1 MSSVHAQSFAHLHV
15 HSEFSLLDGL
25 CKIPD
30 LIRRT
35 KELGMDSI
43 AITDHGAM
51 HGAMDFYMA
60 ARDEGVKPIVGC
72 EFYVASRT
80 RHDRDRKLDMSS
92 RHLTVLAASEAGY
105 RNLLQLATKAQL
117 EGFYYRPRID
127 RELLAEHSRGLI
139 CLSGCE
145 SGEVPRAVLDGNPD
159 DARERAAWYAEV
171 FGKDNYFIEIQ
182 NHLRPH
188 QAELNRT
195 LAGVARDIGVGL
207 VGTNDVHYL
216 REEDSYAHEVLLCI
230 GTNSTMDSPTA

>member
-35 KELGMDSI
+35 KELGMDAI

-60 ARDEGVKPIVGC
+60 ARDQGVKPIVGC
-72 EFYVASRT
+72 EFYMASRT
-80 RHDRDRKLDMSS
+80 RRDRDRKLDMAS
-92 RHLTVLAASEAGY
+92 RHLTVLAAGEAGY

-145 SGEVPRAVLDGNPD
+145 SGEVPRAVLDGNPTTP
-159 DARERAAWYAEV
+159 ANGAPGTPTSSVKTTISSRFRITP
-171 FGKDNYFIEIQ
+171 GRI
-182 NHLRPH
+182 RP
-188 QAELNRT
+188 
-195 LAGVARDIGVGL
+195 
-207 VGTNDVHYL
+207 
-216 REEDSYAHEVLLCI
+216 S
-230 GTNSTMDSPTA
+230 STKR